1 MDNSAHLS
9 TQAWATPRPAGI
21 ALAIGGVILL
31 VAAVMTA
38 SDPAGL
44 VLMGVAGILL
54 MAFAT
59 YALTVRPRLATTLD
73 DDGQPAIAIR
83 TIGGTHV
90 YPRDRID
97 RIRLLDFRRIGRRTG
112 QIELDVLQADAPA
125 AVEID
130 GPRDDTRLIVF
141 SRWDLGTDLG
151 DVAEAL
157 RRAGFV
163 VEDQRR

>member
-21 ALAIGGVILL
+21 ALAVGGVILL
-31 VAAVMTA
+31 VAAVMTS

-44 VLMGVAGILL
+44 VLMGVAGLLL
-54 MAFAT
+54 MAFAA
-59 YALTVRPRLATTLD
+59 YALLVRPRLAITD
-73 DDGQPAIAIR
+73 DAGEPAIAIR

-90 YPRDRID
+90 YPHDRID

-112 QIELDVLQADAPA
+112 QIEFDVLHADAPA
-125 AVEID
+125 AADTE

-151 DVAEAL
+151 DVAESL
-157 RRAGFV
+157 RRAGFD
-163 VEDQRR
+163 VEDQRK